1 MNNKILLTLLI
12 LLIAV
17 FAVGTV
23 SASEVNVTDSYAT
36 NLVDDTSD
44 VSVPL
49 ENTADSSDLSVSS
62 DSNVDNDSSKVSL
75 SSEEVLESDNSNI
88 LSTNSDDNDLL
99 SSDSGVAEVSA
110 DEGNNSNVSSTIDVS
125 KTITAKDI
133 TKYYQGSTQYSATF
147 LDAYGNPLA
156 DTDVQ
161 ITVNGVLQEWLP

>member
-17 FAVGTV
+17 FAVGTI

-62 DSNVDNDSSKVSL
+62 DSKVM
-75 SSEEVLESDNSNI
+75 VFQVVMVG
-88 LSTNSDDNDLL
+88 LL
-99 SSDSGVAEVSA
+99 QFPLMREM
-110 DEGNNSNVSSTIDVS
+110 
-125 KTITAKDI
+125 K
-133 TKYYQGSTQYSATF
+133 ATF
-147 LDAYGNPLA
+147 L
-156 DTDVQ
+156 Q
-161 ITVNGVLQEWLP
+161 Q